1 MNLPN
6 FLTVSRF
13 FLSFFMVFLLFWRD
27 GRWAWAAFAVFLAAS
42 LTDYWDGRLARQR
55 NEVTFFGK
63 LMDPIAD
70 KTLTLGAFGSFW
82 ALGLLP
88 GLWVLVVAV
97 RDTVVTWTRLFSRQA
112 QDQAVRSSGKNK
124 TFLQMTYICLV
135 MAYLSVRQTS
145 FWNDAWDPSARWLV
159 RLGMILIVV
168 LTLWSGLRILV
179 KRKT

>member
-1 MNLPN
+1 
-6 FLTVSRF
+6 
-13 FLSFFMVFLLFWRD
+13 MVFFLFWRG
-27 GRWAWAAFAVFLAAS
+27 GRWAGVAFAVFLAAS
-42 LTDYWDGRLARQR
+42 LTDYLDGRLARQR
-55 NEVTFFGK
+55 NEVTSIGK

-97 RDTVVTWTRLFSRQA
+97 RDIVVTWMRLFSRQA

-124 TFLQMTYICLV
+124 TFLQMVYICLV

-145 FWNDAWDPSARWLV
+145 FWDDAWEPSVIWLV
-159 RLGMILIVV
+159 RFGMVLIVA
-168 LTLWSGLRILV
+168 LTLWSGLRILI
-179 KRKT
+179 KRKKA